1 MPDLHLYDVLR
12 RPIIT
17 EKTDYQSDVHRQYSF
32 EVDKRANKQQIKDA
46 VEAIFDVDVE
56 KVRTMVVPAKL
67 GQRLRKKM
75 IRKSEWKKAVVTLAP
90 GGKID
95 LFDV

>member
-1 MPDLHLYDVLR
+1 MSELHIYDVLQ

-17 EKTDYQSDVHRQYSF
+17 EKTGYQSDVLRQYSF

-46 VEAIFDVDVE
+46 VEAIFDVKVSR
-56 KVRTMVVPAKL
+56 VRTMVVPAKL
-67 GQRLRKKM
+67 GRRMRTTIRRKK
-75 IRKSEWKKAVVTLAP
+75 EWKKAVVTLAA
-90 GGKID
+90 GSID